1 MTVHARGVQL
11 LMAFAQ
17 FEERVKEIERS
28 RAIYK
33 FALDSIP
40 KSKAGELYQVYAGS
54 LATLAC
60 EAGLERPVRTAC

>member
-1 MTVHARGVQL
+1 MHARDVQL

-40 KSKAGELYQVYAGS
+40 KSKAGELYQVCAGS
-54 LATLAC
+54 VATLAC
-60 EAGLERPVRTAC
+60 AACLNRPVRTAC